1 LTVWNIKK
9 QLAVIGIDFFVDTN
23 VLIYAMEGHSKIAD
37 IIRCSP
43 GISVISEIELLGK
56 KGITR
61 HETNDIRN
69 LLNGFEIFNLSDT
82 IKEIAISLKQK
93 YSIKTPDAIIAA
105 TAKAYNLPLV
115 TADKNFKKIEDV
127 AIVLLDLQ

>member
-1 LTVWNIKK
+1 M
-9 QLAVIGIDFFVDTN
+9 IGIDFFVDTN

>member
-1 LTVWNIKK
+1 MG
-9 QLAVIGIDFFVDTN
+9 IGIDFFVDTN
-23 VLIYAMEGHSKIAD
+23 VLIYAMEGHRSIAD

-61 HETNDIRN
+61 HEVNDLHE
-69 LLNGFEIFNLSDT
+69 LLNGFEIVNINDT

-93 YSIKTPDAIIAA
+93 YSIKTFDAIIAA
-105 TAKAYNLPLV
+105 TAKAFNLPLI
-115 TADKNFKKIEDV
+115 TADKDFKKIEDV
-127 AIVLLDLQ
+127 NIVILDLIST